1 MTGAVLAGGDSTR
14 MGTNKALLPFGGVRI
29 IEGIIRKIRPLF
41 AEILIVAN
49 EPDPYAYLGV
59 PIFPDQVRGKGPL
72 GGIYSAV
79 LHSASPQTFC
89 VACDMPLLNPAVVA
103 YLRDT
108 AMGYDVVVP
117 RTPDG
122 YQPLHA
128 IYSKA
133 CLAHIASMIRN
144 DRLKIDQLFSA
155 VRVRVV
161 MAEELRPM
169 DSVLGCF
176 VNINTREELEAAAR
190 LAAGGKDD
198 IRQRQGQRGPFDH
211 SGHE

>member
-1 MTGAVLAGGDSTR
+1 
-14 MGTNKALLPFGGVRI
+14 
-29 IEGIIRKIRPLF
+29 
-41 AEILIVAN
+41 
-49 EPDPYAYLGV
+49 
-59 PIFPDQVRGKGPL
+59 
-72 GGIYSAV
+72 
-79 LHSASPQTFC
+79 
-89 VACDMPLLNPAVVA
+89 MPLLNPVVVA

-108 AMGYDVVVP
+108 AVGYDVVVP

-133 CLAHIASMIRN
+133 CLAHIASMICN
-144 DRLKIDQLFSA
+144 NRLKIDQLFSA

-161 MAEELRPM
+161 TAEELRPM

-176 VNINTREELEAAAR
+176 ININTREELEAAAR

-211 SGHE
+211 SGCE